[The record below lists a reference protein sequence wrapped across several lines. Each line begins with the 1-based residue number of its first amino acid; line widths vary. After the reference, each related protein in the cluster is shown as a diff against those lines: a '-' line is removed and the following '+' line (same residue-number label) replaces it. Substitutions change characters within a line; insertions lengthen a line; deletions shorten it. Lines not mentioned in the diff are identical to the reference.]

1 MSKVYDVAIIG
12 GGPGG
17 LTAALYAS
25 RGKLDTVVIEKGQV
39 GGQAATTEEIEN
51 WPGTEH
57 TTGPQLT
64 DNMKKHAEKFGTE
77 FVRDD
82 VQGLDANG
90 FVKTI
95 KGRNSEYK
103 AKSVIIATGAEP
115 RILGI
120 PGEREFRGRGVSY
133 CATCD
138 ADFFEELDV
147 VVLGNGDAAIEEAM
161 FLAKFA
167 ETVTIIVIHEE
178 GKVDATP
185 VVADKAFKHE
195 KLRWVWNSTIS
206 EIGGDGIVEWVDIKN
221 INTNEVNRMDT
232 NGVFVFV
239 GTVPRTKV
247 FADVINVDDYGYAIV
262 DPQTMESNVDGV
274 FVVGDCRQ
282 KYLRQVVTAAGDG
295 ATAAVLAEKYI
306 HEEEGFIE
314 DVVDVETP
322 VIVAFWSPASEA
334 SMAAMPKI
342 EAAVKELGEAVKLV
356 KIDMYRNKRIST
368 RFEIV
373 EVPTVTV
380 FNKGEVV
387 EKMVGETITTEALV
401 NKVKELN

>member
-17 LTAALYAS
+17 LTSALYAS
-25 RGKLDTVVIEKGQV
+25 RGKLSTVVIEKGQV

-64 DNMKKHAEKFGTE
+64 ENMRKHAEKFGTE

-82 VQGLDANG
+82 VQGLEADG
-90 FVKTI
+90 FIKTI
-95 KGRNSEYK
+95 KGRNAEYQ

-115 RILGI
+115 RVLGI
-120 PGEREFRGRGVSY
+120 PGEREFRGKGVSY

-185 VVADKAFKHE
+185 VVAEKAFKHD
-195 KLRWVWNSTIS
+195 KLKWVWNSTIS
-206 EIGGDGIVEWVDIKN
+206 EIGGDGIVEYVDVKN
-221 INTNEVNRMDT
+221 INTNEVTRMDT
-232 NGVFVFV
+232 HGVFVFV
-239 GTVPRTKV
+239 GTVPRTKA
-247 FADVINVDDYGYAIV
+247 FANLINVDDYGYAIV
-262 DPQTMESNVDGV
+262 DPQTLESNVDGV

-282 KYLRQVVTAAGDG
+282 KHLRQVVTAAGDG

-314 DVVDVETP
+314 DVVDVDKP
-322 VIVAFWSPASEA
+322 VIVAFWSPTSEA

-342 EAAVKELGEAVKLV
+342 EAAVKELGDAVKLV
-356 KIDMYRNKRIST
+356 KIDMYRNSRISS
-368 RFEIV
+368 RYEII

-387 EKMVGETITTEALV
+387 EKLVGLDVTTEALV